1 MKNPPL
7 KLASLAWVRR
17 LKRTLTNKATWA
29 SSTPRDLLQQAG
41 KSTFN
46 MPLTKTRSVN
56 VCDLPSKFQELEK
69 ELQHTGLNVYK
80 DGYSVS
86 RKSDVIFYSV
96 EAKNIDAVV
105 AQYGPAT
112 KVGAVVSGQTSVKEP
127 EVKAFEKHLPPDV
140 HIIPCHSMHGPSVDP
155 TGQPLV
161 LVRHRCDDEHF
172 QLMERILECMNSDVV
187 ELSYLEHDR
196 ITADTQAVTH
206 LAFLSMGTAWKT
218 MGQFPWEDE
227 SYVGGID
234 NVKVLMALRIYSN
247 KWHVYAGLAMMNPS
261 AKRQIKQ
268 YAQSATDLF
277 KLMIQERK
285 EEFVNRVRTAQRN
298 VFSQAKQPVLL
309 SDDILA
315 MFGLSIIPKDRRRPN
330 SHLSLM
336 AMADCWCR
344 LGIHPYD
351 HMICQ
356 TPVFRLLLGI
366 TEYLFHNEEML
377 ENSIQAALYDKN
389 LRVDDLEFCTAVR
402 GWVQC
407 IESNDME
414 GYRMKFE
421 DTASFF
427 EDRLTE
433 ANRVSSQLIAQ
444 IQKKT
449 VKA

>member
-1 MKNPPL
+1 VANRDL
-7 KLASLAWVRR
+7 
-17 LKRTLTNKATWA
+17 ATWA
-29 SSTPRDLLQQAG
+29 SCTRCDSLNQDG
-41 KSTFN
+41 KSTFSIVRSHI
-46 MPLTKTRSVN
+46 LSVN
-56 VCDLPSKFQELEK
+56 VCDLPSKFDELSI
-69 ELQHTGLNVYK
+69 ELQDTGMHVYK
-80 DGYSVS
+80 DGYAVS
-86 RKSDVIFYSV
+86 RRSDVVFYSV

-112 KVGAVVSGQTSVKEP
+112 KVGAIVSGQTSVKEP

-140 HIIPCHSMHGPSVDP
+140 HIIPCHSMHGPNVDP
-155 TGQPLV
+155 VGQPLV

-172 QLMERILECMNSDVV
+172 ELMKRLLECMKSDVV

-261 AKRQIKQ
+261 AKEQIKQ

-277 KLMIQERK
+277 KLMIQEEK
-285 EEFVNRVRTAQRN
+285 DEFISRVRRAQRN
-298 VFSQAKQPVLL
+298 VFGQAKQPVLL

-315 MFGLSIIPKDRRRPN
+315 KFGLSIIPKDRRRPN
-330 SHLSLM
+330 SHLSLL
-336 AMADCWCR
+336 AMADCWNR

-407 IESNDME
+407 IQSNDME

-421 DTASFF
+421 DTAVFF
-427 EDRLTE
+427 EHRLTE

-444 IQKKT
+444 IQKNINS
-449 VKA
+449 